1 VKGKPRRS
9 GFRAFRPPFHA
20 VCRTPLETARPHG
33 YSTHID
39 QQDNDQPEEN
49 IMNVIKHMEAAF
61 VVALGLAA
69 ATSAAF
75 GRIQPARAATPAAAT
90 TAGIPVVH
98 VTAKRLT
105 PAEKQQ
111 MLALERVRSRA

>member
-1 VKGKPRRS
+1 
-9 GFRAFRPPFHA
+9 
-20 VCRTPLETARPHG
+20 
-33 YSTHID
+33 
-39 QQDNDQPEEN
+39 
-49 IMNVIKHMEAAF
+49 MNVIKHMEAAF

-69 ATSAAF
+69 VASAAVD
-75 GRIQPARAATPAAAT
+75 RIQPARAATPAAAPAAT
-90 TAGIPVVH
+90 ITAGIPVVH

>member
-1 VKGKPRRS
+1 V
-9 GFRAFRPPFHA
+9 
-20 VCRTPLETARPHG
+20 ETCAGRD

-39 QQDNDQPEEN
+39 ERFTVKRSGHQPKEN

-61 VVALGLAA
+61 LVALSLAA
-69 ATSAAF
+69 VSSVAVD
-75 GRIQPARAATPAAAT
+75 RMQPAQATTTQALAT
-90 TAGIPVVH
+90 TAGVPVVH

>member
-1 VKGKPRRS
+1 MVKRATRRS
-9 GFRAFRPPFHA
+9 GFRALRPPFFA
-20 VCRTPLETARPHG
+20 VCRTVLSTGKAHG

-39 QQDNDQPEEN
+39 SSIHPEEN

-69 ATSAAF
+69 VTSVAVD
-75 GRIQPARAATPAAAT
+75 RIQPAQAAAPAF
-90 TAGIPVVH
+90 TAAARIPVVH
-98 VTAKRLT
+98 VSAKRLT

-111 MLALERVRSRA
+111 MLALERVRTRA

>member
-1 VKGKPRRS
+1 
-9 GFRAFRPPFHA
+9 
-20 VCRTPLETARPHG
+20 
-33 YSTHID
+33 
-39 QQDNDQPEEN
+39 
-49 IMNVIKHMEAAF
+49 MNVIKHMEAAF
-61 VVALGLAA
+61 LVALSLAA
-69 ATSAAF
+69 VSSVAVD
-75 GRIQPARAATPAAAT
+75 RIHSTPATAQAVAT

>member
-1 VKGKPRRS
+1 V
-9 GFRAFRPPFHA
+9 
-20 VCRTPLETARPHG
+20 ETCAGRD

-39 QQDNDQPEEN
+39 ERFTVKRSGHQPKEN

-61 VVALGLAA
+61 LVALSLAA
-69 ATSAAF
+69 VSSVAVD
-75 GRIQPARAATPAAAT
+75 RMQPAQATTQAVAT

>member
-1 VKGKPRRS
+1 VKRATRRS
-9 GFRAFRPPFHA
+9 GFRALRPPFFA
-20 VCRTPLETARPHG
+20 VCRTLLSTRKAHG

-39 QQDNDQPEEN
+39 SSIHPEEN

-69 ATSAAF
+69 VTSVAVD
-75 GRIQPARAATPAAAT
+75 RIQPAQAATPALAT

-111 MLALERVRSRA
+111 MLALERGRSRA